1 MISLIRNEIS
11 PFITFTRSEWT
22 KLRDNTPLTL
32 TESDLDTL
40 KGINEKLSMSEVEEV
55 YLPLS
60 RLLNLYLSASRRLYE
75 ARNTFLGNSERR
87 VPYVIGLAGSV
98 AVGKSTTARILQ
110 ALLRRWPGSPEV
122 DIVATDGFLYP
133 NSALIEKGIMDRK
146 GFPESYNVRELL
158 KFLFDVK
165 SGKDGVMVPVYSHLT
180 YDIVKGEKQIVKQPD
195 IIILEGL
202 NVLQTSK
209 GTGYRDAPEL
219 FVSDFFDFSIYVDA
233 KEEDIMQWY
242 LDRFL
247 VLKETAFKDYRSFFH
262 TYSEFSREEA
272 LERATQIWNSIN
284 GPNLKNNINPTKYHA
299 HLIMEK
305 GPSHEVRAVSLR
317 KI

>member
-1 MISLIRNEIS
+1 MIRNDIS
-11 PFITFTRSEWT
+11 PFITFTRPEWT

-32 TESDLDTL
+32 TEGDLETL
-40 KGINEKLSMSEVEEV
+40 RGINEHLSMREVEEV

-60 RLLNLYLSASRRLYE
+60 RLLNLYLNASRRLYE
-75 ARNTFLGNSERR
+75 ARNTFLGNRDGR
-87 VPYVIGLAGSV
+87 VPYIVGLAGSV

-110 ALLRRWPGSPEV
+110 ALLRRWPGTPEV

-133 NSALIEKGIMDRK
+133 NSVLMEKGIMDRK

-165 SGKDGVMVPVYSHLT
+165 SGKEEVKVPVYSHLT
-180 YDIVKGEKQIVKQPD
+180 YDIVKGEEQIIRRPD

-247 VLKETAFKDYRSFFH
+247 VLKETAFRDSRSFFH
-262 TYSEFSREEA
+262 RYSDFSMGEA

-284 GPNLKNNINPTKYHA
+284 GPNLKNNISPTKYHA
-299 HLIMEK
+299 HLILEK
-305 GPSHEVRAVSLR
+305 GPSHEVRTISLR